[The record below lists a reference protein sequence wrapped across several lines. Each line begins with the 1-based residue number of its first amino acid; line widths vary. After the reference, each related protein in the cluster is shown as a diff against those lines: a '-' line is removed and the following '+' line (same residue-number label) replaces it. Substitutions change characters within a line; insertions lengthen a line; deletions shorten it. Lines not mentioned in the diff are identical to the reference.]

1 MREVDELS
9 EEERKALRIRL
20 QLIEWCNGLRADLQ
34 DYFSGSQIA
43 FNSKV
48 KAMAEMNNVD
58 VKLLR
63 RFVFLWWSSMMTKD
77 VEEKKAI
84 SEQLLSI
91 ASRIAEE
98 VDKNNKGRM
107 FGFRIG

>member
-1 MREVDELS
+1 
-9 EEERKALRIRL
+9 
-20 QLIEWCNGLRADLQ
+20 
-34 DYFSGSQIA
+34 
-43 FNSKV
+43 
-48 KAMAEMNNVD
+48 
-58 VKLLR
+58 
-63 RFVFLWWSSMMTKD
+63 MTKD

-107 FGFRIG
+107 FGFRIGKVE